1 MHRRDPSSALCPEN
15 ATCMVFES
23 LSILQQVLN
32 AIIIPLA
39 LILLLYGIFVVLFG
53 LSVYIFRQR
62 FTPGKLYITATV
74 LFFIADT
81 ASVTLN
87 LISVCTRLPLPF
99 LMFRGSVY
107 IELSG
112 DGALAFVSS
121 AEALFLFVG
130 SLSDIMLL
138 QRCYRLWNSK
148 KYVIVVPA
156 FLIPACVVLW
166 IVTAVIGL
174 EDISYMPYIL
184 VTLAQNLYLSGMIA
198 GRMYWLNRNMKTI
211 FAGQSSQTPSKP
223 IIIILESAI
232 ITPIFLTV
240 WVSLEFSGSGTSVIS
255 PCALTQ
261 IVGIASTLMVVRIG
275 LGIDVLST
283 SQTCTTQIEV
293 ENQGSGEHHLECNN
307 IGTAGQLLQPFELQY
322 VSRDQ
327 PEYMVDHSE
336 QSTTNIPS
344 TINQSFQPF
353 TLKYPRP
360 PPSNTSG
367 IGKKKKKGLI
377 SP

>member
-1 MHRRDPSSALCPEN
+1 
-15 ATCMVFES
+15 
-23 LSILQQVLN
+23 
-32 AIIIPLA
+32 
-39 LILLLYGIFVVLFG
+39 
-53 LSVYIFRQR
+53 
-62 FTPGKLYITATV
+62 
-74 LFFIADT
+74 
-81 ASVTLN
+81 
-87 LISVCTRLPLPF
+87 
-99 LMFRGSVY
+99 MFRGSVY

-121 AEALFLFVG
+121 AEALFLCVG
-130 SLSDIMLL
+130 PLIPIIIRHHVGL

-148 KYVIVVPA
+148 KYVIIVPA
-156 FLIPACVVLW
+156 FLIPACV
-166 IVTAVIGL
+166 VTAVIGL
-174 EDISYMPYIL
+174 EDISYMPCIL
-184 VTLAQNLYLSGMIA
+184 VTLTQNLYLSGMIA
-198 GRMYWLNRNMKTI
+198 GRMYWLNRDMKTI

-240 WVSLEFSGSGTSVIS
+240 WVSLEFSRRGTSVIS
-255 PCALTQ
+255 PCALIQ

-275 LGIDVLST
+275 LGIDVLSS

-322 VSRDQ
+322 VSGDQ
-327 PEYMVDHSE
+327 SEYMVDRSE
-336 QSTTNIPS
+336 QSTTDVPS
-344 TINQSFQPF
+344 TSNQSFQPS
-353 TLKYPRP
+353 TLKYPQP

-367 IGKKKKKGLI
+367 VGKKKKKGLI

>member
-1 MHRRDPSSALCPEN
+1 M
-15 ATCMVFES
+15 
-23 LSILQQVLN
+23 
-32 AIIIPLA
+32 
-39 LILLLYGIFVVLFG
+39 
-53 LSVYIFRQR
+53 YIFRQR
-62 FTPGKLYITATV
+62 FTPGKLYITATL
-74 LFFIADT
+74 LFFIAAT
-81 ASVTLN
+81 VSVMLD

-107 IELSG
+107 IEPSG
-112 DGALAFVSS
+112 DGTLAFVAS

-138 QRCYRLWNSK
+138 QRCYRLWNSR

-174 EDISYMPYIL
+174 EGISYMAYIL

-211 FAGQSSQTPSKP
+211 FAGKSSQTPSKP

-307 IGTAGQLLQPFELQY
+307 IGTTGQLLQPFQLGY
-322 VSRDQ
+322 VSGDQ
-327 PEYMVDHSE
+327 LEYVLDHSE
-336 QSTTNIPS
+336 QSTTNLPS
-344 TINQSFQPF
+344 TSNQSFQPF
-353 TLKYPRP
+353 TLKYHQ
-360 PPSNTSG
+360 PSPHNTSG
-367 IGKKKKKGLI
+367 VGKKKKKEII

>member
-1 MHRRDPSSALCPEN
+1 M
-15 ATCMVFES
+15 
-23 LSILQQVLN
+23 
-32 AIIIPLA
+32 
-39 LILLLYGIFVVLFG
+39 
-53 LSVYIFRQR
+53 YIFRQR
-62 FTPGKLYITATV
+62 FTPGKLYITATL
-74 LFFIADT
+74 LFFIAAT
-81 ASVTLN
+81 VSVMLD

-107 IELSG
+107 IEPSG
-112 DGALAFVSS
+112 DGTLAFVAS

-138 QRCYRLWNSK
+138 QRCYRLWNSR

-156 FLIPACVVLW
+156 FLIPACVV
-166 IVTAVIGL
+166 TAVIGL
-174 EDISYMPYIL
+174 EGISYMAYIL
-184 VTLAQNLYLSGMIA
+184 ATLAQNLYLSGMIA

-211 FAGQSSQTPSKP
+211 FAGQSSHTPSKP

-232 ITPIFLTV
+232 ITPIFLT
-240 WVSLEFSGSGTSVIS
+240 
-255 PCALTQ
+255 

-307 IGTAGQLLQPFELQY
+307 IGTTGQLLQPFQLGY
-322 VSRDQ
+322 VSGDQ
-327 PEYMVDHSE
+327 LEYVIDHSE
-336 QSTTNIPS
+336 QSTTNLPS
-344 TINQSFQPF
+344 TSNQSFQPF
-353 TLKYPRP
+353 TLKYHQ
-360 PPSNTSG
+360 PSPHNTSG
-367 IGKKKKKGLI
+367 VGKKKKEII

>member
-1 MHRRDPSSALCPEN
+1 
-15 ATCMVFES
+15 MV
-23 LSILQQVLN
+23 V
-32 AIIIPLA
+32 
-39 LILLLYGIFVVLFG
+39 YVGIFVVLFG

-74 LFFIADT
+74 LFFIAAT

-293 ENQGSGEHHLECNN
+293 ENQGSGEHHLECSN

-353 TLKYPRP
+353 TLKYPQP

-367 IGKKKKKGLI
+367 VGKKKKKGLI

>member
-1 MHRRDPSSALCPEN
+1 
-15 ATCMVFES
+15 MV
-23 LSILQQVLN
+23 V
-32 AIIIPLA
+32 
-39 LILLLYGIFVVLFG
+39 YVGIFVVLFG
-53 LSVYIFRQR
+53 L
-62 FTPGKLYITATV
+62 TG
-74 LFFIADT
+74 T

-130 SLSDIMLL
+130 SLSDIMLLSQL

-223 IIIILESAI
+223 IIIILESVI

-327 PEYMVDHSE
+327 PEHMVDHSE

-353 TLKYPRP
+353 TLKYPQS

-367 IGKKKKKGLI
+367 VGKKKRKGLI

>member
-1 MHRRDPSSALCPEN
+1 M
-15 ATCMVFES
+15 
-23 LSILQQVLN
+23 
-32 AIIIPLA
+32 
-39 LILLLYGIFVVLFG
+39 
-53 LSVYIFRQR
+53 
-62 FTPGKLYITATV
+62 
-74 LFFIADT
+74 
-81 ASVTLN
+81 LN

-112 DGALAFVSS
+112 NGALAFGSS

-138 QRCYRLWNSK
+138 QRCYRLWNSR

-223 IIIILESAI
+223 IIIMYGPHIFQIYPIPALQSLESAI

-255 PCALTQ
+255 PCALIQ

-322 VSRDQ
+322 VFRDQ
-327 PEYMVDHSE
+327 PEYTVDHSE
-336 QSTTNIPS
+336 QSTTNVPS
-344 TINQSFQPF
+344 TSSQSFQPF
-353 TLKYPRP
+353 TLKYPQP

-367 IGKKKKKGLI
+367 VGKKKKKGLI